1 MRSSAAENHMKE
13 MTILLGK
20 CNHLSC
26 VASVIPSDR
35 RSCALSH
42 KDTRHRRERDFRFQN
57 CRYTLFVFIAVFF
70 FCYLYFGLLWFSIFV
85 HFFHINYLWTRML
98 FFVVCCIYFTK
109 SCTHTKCNERC
120 AVTVRRAYVARDPLF
135 VVQCEKQ
142 RNQNKKKIII
152 IISAYFIPH
161 FYY

>member
-70 FCYLYFGLLWFSIFV
+70 FVIYISVYCDFPFLYISSISIIHGLECYSLLC
-85 HFFHINYLWTRML
+85 
-98 FFVVCCIYFTK
+98 VVYILP
-109 SCTHTKCNERC
+109 SHAHTQNVMSGVRWPC
-120 AVTVRRAYVARDPLF
+120 AVRTLRVILCLLFSARNK
-135 VVQCEKQ
+135 ETKI
-142 RNQNKKKIII
+142 KKKIII